1 MFGWTQ
7 CWCQDSHI
15 DLRHGAGTCDYNC
28 SGDEAIVCGGF
39 DSFSLYDLAEA
50 PLPTPPTDDNYV
62 GCFADDRQDRV
73 LGAKT
78 SSSSM
83 TSEVAASVRFPSKY
97 FKAIFCAAIDCPRRN
112 VAGVVYC
119 SPRA

>member
-1 MFGWTQ
+1 M
-7 CWCQDSHI
+7 
-15 DLRHGAGTCDYNC
+15 
-28 SGDEAIVCGGF
+28 CGGF

-62 GCFADDRQDRV
+62 GCFADDRHDRV

-83 TSEVAASVRFPSKY
+83 TSEVAASVRFSTILKGY
-97 FKAIFCAAIDCPRRN
+97 FYVPRLIVHHAN
-112 VAGVVYC
+112 VAGVVYS
-119 SPRA
+119 SPHAQSGGIASTCDIPRKRSGFPPYYARY